1 MMEILYIIAQIIFV
15 LFITYF
21 CITTYSDKK
30 IEVNSLADKL
40 AINSIY
46 IINIFLLFSFT
57 NLDSIYLL
65 GVLLISSLFLVT
77 KKKYQFNSNDGK
89 QYFLILFLI
98 FLISIPLANTLNL
111 EWDAKFFWFLKTIN
125 FFQGQS
131 IQNLNQIP
139 AFDYPHL
146 GSYIW
151 SFFWKFPFNKY
162 EYLGRIYY
170 ICFYII
176 SVFSFFEIFKISNL
190 HKIILILLS
199 ILITYSSEL
208 FSGNQEILIFSLILL
223 AAKFSYIILEDKIN
237 NNQKTKI
244 IFLLLLILNASSW
257 IKVEGMFFAG
267 FIVFGIFILSNI
279 KKNQKLFLLIG
290 IFLIVLGRFLFFKIF
305 KIDLESFQFE
315 KTFNSVIISNII
327 AYIKIII
334 YYLAVY
340 LTQLPVFILATL
352 CCAYN
357 IYVYKINKVQL
368 FIFFFAI
375 FNILFIFGA
384 FIFSMEDVEW
394 QVRVGL
400 KRVMFETSGF
410 YLLTLAYLIN
420 KATNK

>member
-1 MMEILYIIAQIIFV
+1 MMEILYIITQIIFI
-15 LFITYF
+15 LFVTCFFISA
-21 CITTYSDKK
+21 YSDKK
-30 IEVNSLADKL
+30 IEANSLANKL

-46 IINIFLLFSFT
+46 LINIFLLFSFT

-65 GVLLISSLFLVT
+65 GILLISSLFLVA
-77 KKKYQFNSNDGK
+77 KKKYQFNSNDKK
-89 QYFLILFLI
+89 QFLLILFLI
-98 FLISIPLANTLNL
+98 FFISIPLANTLNL
-111 EWDAKFFWFLKTIN
+111 GWDAKFFWFLKTIN
-125 FFQGQS
+125 FAQGQS

-176 SVFSFFEIFKISNL
+176 SIFSFFEIFKISNL
-190 HKIILILLS
+190 HKIILILLT

-223 AAKFSYIILEDKIN
+223 AAKFSYIILESKIN

-244 IFLLLLILNASSW
+244 IFILLLILNASSW
-257 IKVEGMFFAG
+257 IKMEGLFFAS
-267 FIVFGIFILSNI
+267 FILFGIFVLANI
-279 KKNQKLFLLIG
+279 KNNQKLFLLIG
-290 IFLIVLGRFLFFKIF
+290 VFLIILGRFVFYKIF
-305 KIDLESFQFE
+305 GADLESFQFE
-315 KTFNSVIISNII
+315 KTFNSISINNIFSH
-327 AYIKIII
+327 IKIII
-334 YYLAVY
+334 YYSAVY

-352 CCAYN
+352 CFGYSVY
-357 IYVYKINKVQL
+357 IYKIDKIQLFVYLFAILNVL
-368 FIFFFAI
+368 FIFA
-375 FNILFIFGA
+375 A

-394 QVRVGL
+394 QVKVGL

-410 YLLTLAYLIN
+410 YLLTIAYLIN
-420 KATNK
+420 KTANK